1 MDESITQQV
10 FRHGAPTGREVSE
23 DEARHR
29 RDHDSKH
36 VLIETPSSHQ
46 QHMGLAQKSGMVVKQ
61 VSEASAGIGG
71 MPTDLKESN
80 YTPNHNLRKEDISD
94 YPMRLS
100 GQIGGYASNADE
112 ASMARHES
120 FP

>member
-1 MDESITQQV
+1 MLRSRASANLHDHRNNGQVGARSLPNELNDDEIHEDEELNSMDESITQQV

-46 QHMGLAQKSGMVVKQ
+46 QHMGLAQKSGLVVKQ

-71 MPTDLKESN
+71 MPTDLNE
-80 YTPNHNLRKEDISD
+80 
-94 YPMRLS
+94 
-100 GQIGGYASNADE
+100 
-112 ASMARHES
+112 
-120 FP
+120 